1 MKKPVFLV
9 RQDIDYLKGDY
20 LVAAVVVAD
29 NTRRAKTVI
38 LRHCR
43 DVSSDEVNIRIE
55 FRKLHVLRLGEVE
68 FPLPAHGIN
77 SPGTSPILSMSV
89 GVDHD
94 L

>member
-9 RQDIDYLKGDY
+9 RQNIDYMKGSY
-20 LVAAVVVAD
+20 LVSAVVVAD
-29 NTRRAKTVI
+29 NARQAKSII

-43 DVSSDEVNIRIE
+43 DVSSDEVRVAVE
-55 FRKLHVLRLGEVE
+55 SRKLHVVRLGEVE

-89 GVDHD
+89 GADYD
-94 L
+94 R